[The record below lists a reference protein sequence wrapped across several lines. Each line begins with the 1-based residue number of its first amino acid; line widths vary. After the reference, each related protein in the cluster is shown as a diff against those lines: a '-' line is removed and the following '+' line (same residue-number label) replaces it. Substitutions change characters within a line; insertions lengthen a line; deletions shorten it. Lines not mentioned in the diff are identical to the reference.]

1 MLNDRLIGL
10 GSAPNDIR
18 TLFAYGLK
26 RKAEI
31 GEDKVFDF
39 SIGNPSVPAPKEVS
53 DCIRRLMDEDP
64 VALHGYT
71 PSPGAL
77 ASRQAVADNIK
88 KNFGI
93 DADPAQVYLTHGA
106 AAALA
111 ICLSAVACPGDE
123 VIVPTPYFTEYRT
136 WIEQAGATIV
146 EVPCQAPSFQLDI
159 DAIEAAITPKT
170 AAIIVDSPNN
180 PVGTIYSREN
190 LEALAAVLTKKERE
204 FGTKIY
210 LIADEPYRA
219 ITYGKEVPYI
229 PLIYPRTLVCYSYSK
244 ALSLPGERLGYIYVS
259 NLMDNVEETTYAIHG
274 SGRSLGYICVSALFQ
289 RVLQECV
296 DLPSDVEAYRT
307 NREILTKGLSEL
319 GYEFVEP
326 DGAFYLW
333 VKALEPDA
341 VAFCNRAK
349 EFEILL
355 CPSDGFGGKGYFR
368 MSYCVARSVIEN
380 SMPAFKALKEFY
392 DNEK

>member
-1 MLNDRLIGL
+1 MLNEHMIGL

-18 TLFAYGLK
+18 TLFAYGLE
-26 RKAEI
+26 RKAQI

-39 SIGNPSVPAPKEVS
+39 SIGNPSVPAPKEVT

-71 PSPGAL
+71 PSPGSFA
-77 ASRQAVADNIK
+77 AREAVTNSIK
-88 KNFGI
+88 RNFGV
-93 DADPAQVYLTHGA
+93 DANPAQVYITHGA

-123 VIVPTPYFTEYRT
+123 VIVPTPYFTEYNT
-136 WIEQAGATIV
+136 WIEQAGAKIV
-146 EVPCQAPSFQLDI
+146 EVPCQPPAFQLDI
-159 DAIEAAITPKT
+159 AAIKAAITPKT

-180 PVGTIYSREN
+180 PVGTIYTREN
-190 LEALAAVLTKKERE
+190 LEALAAVLKEKE
-204 FGTKIY
+204 QEYGTKIY

-229 PLIYPRTLVCYSYSK
+229 PPIYPRTLVCNSFSK
-244 ALSLPGERLGYIYVS
+244 SLSLPGERLGYIYVS
-259 NLMDNVEETTYAIHG
+259 NLMDNVEETTYAIQG
-274 SGRSLGYICVSALFQ
+274 SGRSLGYICCSALFQ
-289 RVLQECV
+289 RVLQECIDV
-296 DLPSDVEAYRT
+296 PSDVEAYRT
-307 NREILTKGLSEL
+307 NRQILTDGLRSL

-349 EFEILL
+349 EYELLL

-368 MSYCVARSVIEN
+368 MSYCVAKSVIEN
-380 SMPAFKALKEFY
+380 SMPAFKALKESY
-392 DNEK
+392 EK

>member
-1 MLNDRLIGL
+1 MLNEHMIGL

-18 TLFAYGLK
+18 TLFAYGLE
-26 RKAEI
+26 RKAQI

-39 SIGNPSVPAPKEVS
+39 SIGNPSVPAPQEVT

-71 PSPGAL
+71 PSPGSFA
-77 ASRQAVADNIK
+77 AREAVTNSIK
-88 KNFGI
+88 RNFGV
-93 DADPAQVYLTHGA
+93 DANPAQVYITHGA

-123 VIVPTPYFTEYRT
+123 VIVPTPYFTEYNT
-136 WIEQAGATIV
+136 WIEQAGAKIV
-146 EVPCQAPSFQLDI
+146 EVPCQPPAFQLDI
-159 DAIEAAITPKT
+159 AAIKAAITPKT

-180 PVGTIYSREN
+180 PVGTIYTREN
-190 LEALAAVLTKKERE
+190 LEALAAVLKEKE
-204 FGTKIY
+204 QEYGTKIY

-229 PLIYPRTLVCYSYSK
+229 PPIYPRTLVCNSFSK
-244 ALSLPGERLGYIYVS
+244 SLSLPGERLGYIYVS
-259 NLMDNVEETTYAIHG
+259 NLMDNVEETTYAIQG
-274 SGRSLGYICVSALFQ
+274 SGRSLGYICCSALFQ
-289 RVLQECV
+289 RVLQECIDV
-296 DLPSDVEAYRT
+296 PSDVEAYRT
-307 NREILTKGLSEL
+307 NRQILTDGLRSL

-349 EFEILL
+349 EYELLL

-368 MSYCVARSVIEN
+368 MSYCVAKSVIEN
-380 SMPAFKALKEFY
+380 SMPAFKALKESY
-392 DNEK
+392 EK

>member
-1 MLNDRLIGL
+1 MLNEHMIGL

-18 TLFAYGLK
+18 TLFAYGLE
-26 RKAEI
+26 RKAQI

-39 SIGNPSVPAPKEVS
+39 SIGNPSVPAPQEVT

-71 PSPGAL
+71 PSPGSA
-77 ASRQAVADNIK
+77 AAREAVANSIK
-88 KNFGI
+88 RNFGV
-93 DADPAQVYLTHGA
+93 DANPAQVYLTHGA

-123 VIVPTPYFTEYRT
+123 VIVPTPYFTEYNT
-136 WIEQAGATIV
+136 WIEQAGAKIV
-146 EVPCQAPSFQLDI
+146 EVPCQPPAFQLDI
-159 DAIEAAITPKT
+159 AAIEAAITPKT

-180 PVGTIYSREN
+180 PVGTIYTREN
-190 LEALAAVLTKKERE
+190 LGALAAVLSKKEAE
-204 FGTKIY
+204 YNTKIY

-229 PLIYPRTLVCYSYSK
+229 PPIYPRTLVCSSFSK
-244 ALSLPGERLGYIYVS
+244 TLSLPGERLGYIYVS
-259 NLMDNVEETTYAIHG
+259 NLMDNVQETTFAIHG
-274 SGRSLGYICVSALFQ
+274 SGRSLGYICCSALFQ
-289 RVLQECV
+289 RVLQECIDV
-296 DLPSDVEAYRT
+296 PSNVEAYRV
-307 NREILTKGLSEL
+307 NREILTKGLASL

-349 EFEILL
+349 EYELLL

-368 MSYCVARSVIEN
+368 MSYCVAKSVIGN
-380 SMPAFKALKEFY
+380 SMPAFKALKESY
-392 DNEK
+392 EN